1 MSEIS
6 DILQDRYLKKDMH
19 MNNFSVAMIKTLL
32 ISVGTLTI
40 ILSVFL
46 MILMF
51 NIAIQ
56 NGIPALENIK
66 FTIALFFSILML
78 LVICFCLKIFL
89 SVTIDSRNFQLKK

>member
-1 MSEIS
+1 
-6 DILQDRYLKKDMH
+6 
-19 MNNFSVAMIKTLL
+19 MNSFSVAIIKTLL

-46 MILMF
+46 MSLMF

-66 FTIALFFSILML
+66 FTIALFFAILML

-89 SVTIDSRNFQLKK
+89 SITIDSRDFQLNKNRINGKTRVDDVTL